1 MADGLSKKVQ
11 VEEFADSITGSADAI
26 HQRLISAIE
35 NKEVEQNT
43 ANLIFQNEVML
54 RQGANSLY
62 IDAINCIVNELA
74 ESQKDIINLIE
85 TASNKIENIKKIS
98 SFIDLIADLLV
109 LVSAAYAA
117 KPAPILAALREVK
130 EDIDALDT

>member
-1 MADGLSKKVQ
+1 MADGLSNKIQ
-11 VEEFADSITGSADAI
+11 VEEFADRITRCADAI

-35 NKEVEQNT
+35 NHEVEQNT

-62 IDAINCIVNELA
+62 IDAIDCIVNKLA
-74 ESQKDIINLIE
+74 ESQEDIVNLIE
-85 TASNKIENIKKIS
+85 TANNKIENIKKIS

-109 LVSAAYAA
+109 LVAAVYAA

>member
-85 TASNKIENIKKIS
+85 TANNKIENIKKIS

>member
-1 MADGLSKKVQ
+1 MADGLSKKVK